1 MAGNTDVLIGHWNNM
16 FVHVPI
22 CTAIAEKKRMEV
34 SGDLW
39 TSVLLAALAVRGEG
53 RASGGMKINNSDK

>member
-1 MAGNTDVLIGHWNNM
+1 M

-39 TSVLLAALAVRGEG
+39 TSVLLSTGQPPWPSAEKAELQAV
-53 RASGGMKINNSDK
+53 